1 MVRPSAIEGKERL
14 SMIKSAAILVAAMAI
29 VAPAHAQE
37 ARVDPEHILTVLTG
51 AGYEAETI
59 NQDKGFRQI
68 LTKSGDYR
76 FLVEMWDCVDG
87 KSCQTLEFY
96 ANVPMEEKPT
106 KERLDAYSGPREG
119 ARISIDRRGDAV
131 IRQELDINAPG
142 GINDEQFVLH
152 VKTWETVLDRF
163 VTYLAEA
170 PAASATVEAAAEAGA
185 AGPSA
190 PAVETADAT

>member
-1 MVRPSAIEGKERL
+1 
-14 SMIKSAAILVAAMAI
+14 MIKAPAILLAAMAI
-29 VAPAHAQE
+29 AIPAHAQD
-37 ARVDPEHILTVLTG
+37 ARVDPEHILAVLKD

-96 ANVPMEEKPT
+96 ANVPMEQKPT

-119 ARISIDRRGDAV
+119 ARIAIDRRGDAV

-142 GINDEQFVLH
+142 GISDEQFVAH
-152 VKTWETVLDRF
+152 VKTWETMLDRF

-170 PAASATVEAAAEAGA
+170 PAT
-185 AGPSA
+185 SA
-190 PAVETADAT
+190 PVEGAGQAPVQTADAT